1 MGKVG
6 LVLEGGAFRGI
17 FTAGALD
24 CLLENGISFPYVVG
38 VSAGSGNAVN
48 FIAKQK
54 GRTRRV
60 ITHENADPFYGLSSL
75 AKRGKLLDLD
85 MMLSGYSYKQIPLD
99 FETFFASET
108 ESEYVV
114 ASCESGE
121 AEYLSHDGSEESI
134 LRICKATCSVP
145 FVCQPVE
152 ISGSH
157 YIDGSVIDSIPF
169 MRAIER
175 GCERV
180 VVILTRHE
188 GGSPTN
194 YAKVKLLVDL
204 CYRKKYPRIADAM
217 LRRRERYERQMA
229 ALTELERAG
238 DALIIRPTAESI
250 GHFENDRKSLDRFY
264 RHGYSSMKR
273 ALPQLTEFIGEVLP
287 LPDREAL

>member
-24 CLLENGISFPYVVG
+24 FLLEMGVSFPYVIG

-48 FIAKQK
+48 FIARQK

-60 ITHENADPFYGLSSL
+60 IMHENADPFYGLSSL

-85 MMLSGYSYKQIPLD
+85 MMLGSYAYRQIPLD
-99 FETFFASET
+99 FKTFFGSET

-114 ASCESGE
+114 ACCESGE
-121 AEYLSHDGSEESI
+121 AEYLGHDGSEQSI
-134 LRICKATCSVP
+134 LRLCKATCSVP

-152 ISGSH
+152 IGTKH

-169 MRAIER
+169 LRALER

-180 VVILTRHE
+180 VVILTRPQ

-194 YAKVKLLVDL
+194 YAKAKLLVDL
-204 CYRKKYPRIADAM
+204 CYRKKYPRLADAL
-217 LRRRERYERQMA
+217 LRRRENYERQME
-229 ALTELERAG
+229 ALSRLEREG
-238 DALIIRPTAESI
+238 NALIIRPTDETI
-250 GHFENDRKSLDRFY
+250 GHFENDKKSLERFY
-264 RHGYSSMKR
+264 RHGYGTMKR
-273 ALPQLTEFIGEVLP
+273 AYDRLADFIGEVLP
-287 LPDREAL
+287 LPEGETV